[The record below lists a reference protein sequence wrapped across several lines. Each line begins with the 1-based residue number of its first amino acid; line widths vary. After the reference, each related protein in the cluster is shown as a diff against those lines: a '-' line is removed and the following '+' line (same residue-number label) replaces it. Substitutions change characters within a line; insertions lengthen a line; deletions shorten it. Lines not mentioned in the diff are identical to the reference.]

1 MEAGQLVVA
10 KKGKTCAQVFPFLAT
25 TNWPASINGSPMD
38 TYHRWME
45 VSIGGTLSG
54 LPVISLPVGFDNT
67 GRPMGIQFIGR
78 PGEDKALLEFALA
91 YEANTPFLHRKPG
104 DS

>member
-1 MEAGQLVVA
+1 MPGELVSN
-10 KKGKTCAQVFPFLAT
+10 KILAPIT
-25 TNWPASINGSPMD
+25 FS
-38 TYHRWME
+38 
-45 VSIGGTLSG
+45 VS
-54 LPVISLPVGFDNT
+54 VISLPVGFDNA

-91 YEANTPFLHRKPG
+91 YEATTPFLNRKPG